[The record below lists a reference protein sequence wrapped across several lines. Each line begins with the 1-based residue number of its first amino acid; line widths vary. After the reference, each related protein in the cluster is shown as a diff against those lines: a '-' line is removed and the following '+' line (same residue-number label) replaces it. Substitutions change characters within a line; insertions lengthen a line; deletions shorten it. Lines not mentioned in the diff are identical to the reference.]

1 MKLHPKFL
9 GSAALVLGLTGAV
22 RGSHE
27 AATVS
32 GVCGLITRQEAATA
46 LGAPVPAGTE
56 KAMDVPMPGGLI
68 KWQAC
73 FYGTEVSVG
82 RYELGSGAPQLFGK
96 YRQSLA
102 SQPDLTGYQNVN
114 GIGDEAFAAK
124 GQLAVRKGQTGLI
137 IDVGQARGGGAKELQ
152 AEKTLAALAVGR
164 L

>member
-1 MKLHPKFL
+1 MTFHSRVLW
-9 GSAALVLGLTGAV
+9 SAALMLGLTGPV
-22 RGSHE
+22 RGSHDG
-27 AATVS
+27 AAAS

-46 LGAPVPAGTE
+46 LAAPVPAGTV
-56 KAMDVPMPGGLI
+56 KAMDVPMAGGVI

-82 RYELGSGAPQLFGK
+82 RYDLGSGAAELFGK

-102 SQPDLTGYQNVN
+102 SDPAINGYQNVN
-114 GIGDEAFAAK
+114 GVGDEAFAAK

-152 AEKTLAALAVGR
+152 AEKTLAALALGR